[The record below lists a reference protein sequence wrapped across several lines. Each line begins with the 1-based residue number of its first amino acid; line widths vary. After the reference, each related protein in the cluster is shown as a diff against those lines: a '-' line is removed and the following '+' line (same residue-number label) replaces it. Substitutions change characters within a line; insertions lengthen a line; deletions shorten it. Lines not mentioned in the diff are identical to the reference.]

1 MWFLFSWLR
10 GFRWSSASE
19 YAKVPR
25 WVAQASAQMMR
36 AGTQVRQAASF
47 WGLAAGSVLLIL
59 VFVEGRCASRAGT
72 GPVEELDERSRSMK
86 DTGFPGD

>member
-47 WGLAAGSVLLIL
+47 WGLVNSVLLPR
-59 VFVEGRCASRAGT
+59 VSAEERDASRVGT
-72 GPVEELDERSRSMK
+72 GRVEEPEKRVRSMK
-86 DTGFPGD
+86 DTDFSGD